1 MKKFFLIVFGDFNS
15 EEFCKEVAL
24 TLTPIVDSPH
34 LKFNHT
40 KGNIFFHFASEVSQ
54 EEIYE
59 YVMISLIDKCQ
70 YFILAENTDKVSL
83 FLPPNVQ
90 EHLMDL
96 VNEGNNVEMR
106 IQVDSTKNLMSQED
120 EEEFVALLLEE
131 VKRQVK
137 KPSLDQILDKLNNK
151 GIDAL
156 TKFEKDTLDE
166 YSINL

>member
-1 MKKFFLIVFGDFNS
+1 MKKFFLIVFGDFDS
-15 EEFCKEVAL
+15 EGACKEIAL

-70 YFILAENTDKVSL
+70 YFILVENTDTVSV

-96 VNEGNNVEMR
+96 VNEGKDVEMK
-106 IQVDSTKNLMSQED
+106 IKVDHNKSLLSEED

-131 VKRQVK
+131 VKKQVK
-137 KPSLDQILDKLNNK
+137 RPSLDQLLDKLNSK
-151 GIDAL
+151 GIDSL
-156 TKFEKDTLDE
+156 SKFEKDTLDD
-166 YSINL
+166 YSKKL

>member
-1 MKKFFLIVFGDFNS
+1 
-15 EEFCKEVAL
+15 
-24 TLTPIVDSPH
+24 
-34 LKFNHT
+34 
-40 KGNIFFHFASEVSQ
+40 
-54 EEIYE
+54 
-59 YVMISLIDKCQ
+59 
-70 YFILAENTDKVSL
+70 
-83 FLPPNVQ
+83 
-90 EHLMDL
+90 
-96 VNEGNNVEMR
+96 
-106 IQVDSTKNLMSQED
+106 MSQED

>member
-96 VNEGNNVEMR
+96 VNEGNDVEMR

>member
-40 KGNIFFHFASEVSQ
+40 KGNILFHFASEVSQ

-59 YVMISLIDKCQ
+59 YIMISLIDKCQ

-96 VNEGNNVEMR
+96 VNEGNDVEMR

>member
-40 KGNIFFHFASEVSQ
+40 KGNILFHFASEVSQ

-59 YVMISLIDKCQ
+59 YIMISLIDKCQ

-96 VNEGNNVEMR
+96 VNEGNDVEMR

-131 VKRQVK
+131 VKGQVK